1 MKHVI
6 PVLTSSILL
15 GIISA
20 ATCSAQEGGLD
31 PTIRSGATEK
41 VSEHV
46 YLIPDE
52 KKPIVPN
59 VGFVVG
65 EKTTLVID
73 TGLGMTN
80 GQIVLVEAQKLSD
93 TARFYVAAT
102 HTHPEH
108 DLGAMAFPE
117 DATVVRSVGQELDIE
132 ELGMGLAERFATFS
146 ARTAELLEGAYIRA
160 SDIVFEGAV
169 TLDLGGVHV
178 RILEVGPTHTRGD
191 LAFLVEEDGVLF
203 TGDVVM
209 NEFPMPLSSTSSVRR
224 WLDALDELEALNPTL
239 IIPSHYSTGTKD
251 MIAVYRDFFTTVQ
264 SRVDALATD
273 GKTVE
278 EVEQVLRTE
287 LAAKFSSWSDPGR
300 IARTIAVA
308 FRERGK

>member
-1 MKHVI
+1 MKRVCS
-6 PVLTSSILL
+6 VLASLILL
-15 GIISA
+15 GATSA
-20 ATCSAQEGGLD
+20 AACFAQEGGLD
-31 PTIRSGATEK
+31 PTIRFGATEK

-46 YLIPDE
+46 YMIPDE

-59 VGFVVG
+59 VGFIVG
-65 EKTTLVID
+65 EKATLVID

-80 GQIVLVEAQKLSD
+80 GQIVFAEAQKLSD
-93 TARFYVAAT
+93 VTRFYVAAT

-117 DATVVRSVGQELDIE
+117 DATVVRSVGQEQDIE
-132 ELGMGLAERFATFS
+132 EFGMELAERFATFS
-146 ARTAELLEGAYIRA
+146 ARTAELLEGAYVRA
-160 SDIVFEGAV
+160 SDMVFADTV

-191 LAFLVEEDGVLF
+191 LAFFVEEDGVLF

-209 NEFPMPLSSTSSVRR
+209 NEFPMPISPTSSIRR

-264 SRVDALATD
+264 SRVDTLAAD
-273 GKTVE
+273 GKSAQ
-278 EVEQVLRTE
+278 EVETILRTE
-287 LAAKFSSWSDPGR
+287 LATKFSSWSDPGR
-300 IARTIAVA
+300 IARSIAVA
-308 FRERGK
+308 FRESGE